1 MGISGME
8 DGRPLD
14 LKPGDFNETFE
25 LRALLAETYESCSS
39 LSLWMECLESLRL
52 KMPMV
57 AGEGREGSP
66 GESNRTDEKV
76 VEVRETKNKRETP
89 SRRPN
94 KLKKTT
100 RSPAKG

>member
-39 LSLWMECLESLRL
+39 LSL
-52 KMPMV
+52 
-57 AGEGREGSP
+57 
-66 GESNRTDEKV
+66 
-76 VEVRETKNKRETP
+76 
-89 SRRPN
+89 
-94 KLKKTT
+94 
-100 RSPAKG
+100 

>member
-1 MGISGME
+1 MAIGISGME

-57 AGEGREGSP
+57 AGRGEGSP
-66 GESNRTDEKV
+66 GESTGRAMEVCLKPEKEEDGKGRKQYIK
-76 VEVRETKNKRETP
+76 EVTKDK
-89 SRRPN
+89 
-94 KLKKTT
+94 
-100 RSPAKG
+100 